1 MGVAGSGSIPPLV
14 LFFSRRRHFLVL
26 DNADMFANSIMT
38 SPLQSATPSSS
49 ASAESESDTL
59 RSRSSPVFGESPHG
73 DDVDGAGS
81 GGDGGGGVAILD
93 VGASVHESKSR
104 SFPGSPSLPASP
116 SVGSVGGGVGNSGSS
131 EIPPGSPLWPAD
143 ATGSGDSS
151 SSSGSTNVNA
161 QRARALQALVDT
173 LQMQR
178 MEAETGAGK
187 AAVQRVVDEAATN
200 NARLEDAWSE
210 RPSPFVVQSVFCIQ
224 SGADT

>member
-1 MGVAGSGSIPPLV
+1 M
-14 LFFSRRRHFLVL
+14 
-26 DNADMFANSIMT
+26 
-38 SPLQSATPSSS
+38 
-49 ASAESESDTL
+49 
-59 RSRSSPVFGESPHG
+59 FGESPHG
-73 DDVDGAGS
+73 DAVDGAGS
-81 GGDGGGGVAILD
+81 GGSGNGGGGVAILD
-93 VGASVHESKSR
+93 VGAGVHESKSR
-104 SFPGSPSLPASP
+104 SISGSPSLLASP
-116 SVGSVGGGVGNSGSS
+116 SVSSVGSGVGDSGSS

-143 ATGSGDSS
+143 ATGSSDSS

-210 RPSPFVVQSVFCIQ
+210 RSSPFVVQSVFCIQ
-224 SGADT
+224 SGERIDGGKAPFLRAVLGVTGHDSKPKQWPPEIRQFMLKWLLKPQY